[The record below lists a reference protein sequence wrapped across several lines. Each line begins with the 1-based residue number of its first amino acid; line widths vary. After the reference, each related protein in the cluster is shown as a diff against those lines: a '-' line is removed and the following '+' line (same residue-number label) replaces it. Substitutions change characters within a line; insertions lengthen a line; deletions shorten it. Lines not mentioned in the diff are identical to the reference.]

1 MKGVSFIIH
10 KKTLSTILEF
20 MFEETL
26 GRSQDIFR
34 RLIVRVTNHIIKE
47 RVGTFNLI
55 LFLNMDGKERC

>member
-1 MKGVSFIIH
+1 
-10 KKTLSTILEF
+10 